1 MKPDDLWMVERT
13 GYFAGVRLVLSL
25 LFLDKAGEPVL
36 RHTLLLLQRRCN
48 ARASTERHHFSGEER
63 AGTLDFF

>member
-1 MKPDDLWMVERT
+1 
-13 GYFAGVRLVLSL
+13 VRQVLSL

-48 ARASTERHHFSGEER
+48 ARASTERHHLSGEER